1 MSVDGNTTWSFGD
14 GDYGKLGLGNST
26 AKATPA
32 KVEALSGLGVKKV
45 ACGTQFTVALTR
57 DGKVLTW
64 GQGNCRCYCFCS
76 IDQIPV
82 ELLPHLNS
90 IDDIISV
97 LQQNRLQSYGHVLR
111 KEDNG

>member
-1 MSVDGNTTWSFGD
+1 LNHTVCMSADGNTTWSFGD

-32 KVEALSGLGVKKV
+32 KVEALLGLGVKKV

-64 GQGNCRCYCFCS
+64 GQGTVLLVVCRTTNIIQMMHSCECNTEG
-76 IDQIPV
+76 PV
-82 ELLPHLNS
+82 WVPGL
-90 IDDIISV
+90 
-97 LQQNRLQSYGHVLR
+97 
-111 KEDNG
+111 

>member
-1 MSVDGNTTWSFGD
+1 MDGNTTWSFGD

-32 KVEALSGLGVKKV
+32 KVEALLGLGVKKV

-64 GQGNCRCYCFCS
+64 GQGTV
-76 IDQIPV
+76 DTLAA
-82 ELLPHLNS
+82 ELIL
-90 IDDIISV
+90 V
-97 LQQNRLQSYGHVLR
+97 LVRFYLSNFIFLLS
-111 KEDNG
+111 